1 MSVACNSPSL
11 VSVSRSAT
19 EDTVVIAAS
28 RRNAMHLQSGRA
40 TSLRADCAR
49 ILQVS
54 QGRVWI
60 TPDAT
65 VRRATQDVVLGAGQ
79 SMCVAAGDRIV
90 IEPWDAGG
98 ATFTWNIASASASAS
113 ASA

>member
-19 EDTVVIAAS
+19 EDAAVIAAS
-28 RRNAMHLQSGRA
+28 RRNVVHLQAGHA
-40 TSLRADCAR
+40 ASLRAECAR

-54 QGRVWI
+54 QGKLWI

-65 VRRATQDVVLGAGQ
+65 ARRATEDVVLGVGQ
-79 SMCVAAGDRIV
+79 SLRVAAGDRIV

-98 ATFTWNIASASASAS
+98 ATYMWNIASTSA
-113 ASA
+113 